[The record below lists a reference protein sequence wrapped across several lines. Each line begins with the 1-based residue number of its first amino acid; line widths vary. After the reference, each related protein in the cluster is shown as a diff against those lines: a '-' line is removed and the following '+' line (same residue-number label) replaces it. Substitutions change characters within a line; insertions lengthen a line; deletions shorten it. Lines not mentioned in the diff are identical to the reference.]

1 MAKKFDFKR
10 IGMKV
15 VGVGAGAVVGKIADK
30 PLANMNPKLR
40 SIIKIGV
47 GAVVPELVKSEFVGS
62 IGAGILAV
70 GAADLYD
77 SMVNKTTTAPVQGVG
92 EVYDTAVGS
101 DEDYIITEQMTG
113 VGENPDDVLAGLG
126 SIDQEEE

>member
-47 GAVVPELVKSEFVGS
+47 GAVLPELIKSEFVSS
-62 IGAGILAV
+62 IGAGVLAV

-77 SMVNKTTTAPVQGVG
+77 SMVNKTPPVQGVG
-92 EVYDTAVGS
+92 EVYDTAVGTT
-101 DEDYIITEQMTG
+101 EDYLITEPMNG
-113 VGENPDDVLAGLG
+113 VGENPEDVLAGLG
-126 SIDQEEE
+126 EMEEE